1 MVWES
6 ARLHNLD
13 VPIVAGEGTLSRCSV
28 ECTGQYVACG
38 SVCLTGQAVYYHAA
52 YTTHSRAVYIAC
64 RVVHDNIHIWRALC
78 KCIEV
83 YT

>member
-1 MVWES
+1 MAWES
-6 ARLHNLD
+6 AWLHNVD
-13 VPIVAGEGTLSRCSV
+13 VPIVAGGGALRHSV
-28 ECTGQYVACG
+28 ERTGQYVACG
-38 SVCLTGQAVYYHAA
+38 SVCLTGQAVYNHAA

-64 RVVHDNIHIWRALC
+64 RLVHDSIHIWRALC